1 MALWILLVLGLF
13 VVQTFLGPGSRYV
26 LKGDIAGAL
35 GPRDNPPELSKV
47 GQRLQRALGNM
58 FEALIVFLPIALLCV
73 HYGAESGHA
82 ILGAQI
88 FFFARLVYVLIY
100 ASGIPVLR
108 TIVWAIG
115 HAALIT
121 MLIGLWPYLGL

>member
-13 VVQTFLGPGSRYV
+13 VVQTLLGPGSRYM
-26 LKGDIAGAL
+26 LKGDIAGAM
-35 GPRDNPPELSKV
+35 GPRDNPPEVSKT

-58 FEALIVFLPIALLCV
+58 IEAIIVFLPIALLCV
-73 HYGAESGHA
+73 HYGAETGHA

-88 FFFARLVYVLIY
+88 FFFARLVYVPVY
-100 ASGIPVLR
+100 ASGVPVLR

-115 HAALIT
+115 HAGIIT
-121 MLIGLWPYLGL
+121 MLIGLWPQLNL